1 MTEYLRMSGMYWGLT
16 ALDLMG
22 TLQNMDREEIIKYV
36 VNCQH
41 ESGGI
46 RPSPGHDP
54 HLLYTLS
61 GIQVVFLIMIP
72 TFFSLLSVS
81 KNEILFFF

>member
-22 TLQNMDREEIIKYV
+22 TLEKMDKEQIIKYV
-36 VNCQH
+36 VDCQD
-41 ESGGI
+41 ECGGLC
-46 RPSPGHDP
+46 PSPGHDP

-61 GIQVVFLIMIP
+61 GIQVNFS
-72 TFFSLLSVS
+72 TF
-81 KNEILFFF
+81 